1 MLSQKLEVILKDY
14 AKLWP
19 PPPANQTTAETN
31 QPFKQPPSPPVIDLS
46 VCPDM
51 LFLLEETSE
60 EWRGDASAAERPP
73 SSKL

>member
-19 PPPANQTTAETN
+19 PPPAGTY
-31 QPFKQPPSPPVIDLS
+31 QPFNQPPSYPVIDLS

-51 LFLLEETSE
+51 LFLLEEMSE
-60 EWRGDASAAERPP
+60 EWRGDVGAAERPP